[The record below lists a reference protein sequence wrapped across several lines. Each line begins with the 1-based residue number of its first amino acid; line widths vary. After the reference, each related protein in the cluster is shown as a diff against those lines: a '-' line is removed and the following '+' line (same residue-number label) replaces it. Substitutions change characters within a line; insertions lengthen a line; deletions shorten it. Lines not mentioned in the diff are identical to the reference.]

1 MKTAI
6 VKIAIPAFIAFCV
19 FFTTSGQQP
28 DSLGHYLEIA
38 TKNNPLVLQ
47 KYYEYQAALQKIPQ
61 AGSLPDPE
69 LSMGV
74 FLTPMEIVSGKQVAD
89 IRLMQMFPWFGV
101 IKNAKDEMSLMANA
115 RFESFRDTR
124 LQVWFDVQR
133 TWYELFK
140 TSQNIRIAEKNIQI
154 LKSIEQLALTKFRTG
169 GETGA
174 GTSGATL
181 NTDNTVQDN
190 NNART
195 SSGMSGMTNAPAMN
209 TSQSGPVMTGSGGMG
224 ATASQAGMTDVI
236 KVQIEI
242 SDLENNIALLKSR
255 LQTQSA
261 KFNSYLN
268 RPTNAVV
275 VLPDSIRP
283 DTLNFQLYLVS
294 DSMLL
299 AGNPMPGMWQ
309 YEQQSLVA
317 REKMVSRM
325 GLPMVGI
332 GLNYSVIKKS
342 PMSASDMNGNDMVMP
357 MVTVTLPVY
366 RKKYKAMQI
375 EAGLMQAAAG
385 QGYQVA
391 VNALQTEYYEA
402 VQLYHDAQRRMELY
416 AHQNSLATQS
426 YDIMTK
432 SFSASGTGLSD
443 LLRYRQLLLDYE
455 NRQVEAIADYNT
467 AVAWL
472 KKLRADAPLQEFK
485 AIE

>member
-6 VKIAIPAFIAFCV
+6 VKLAMPAFIAFLV
-19 FFTTSGQQP
+19 FYTTSGQQP
-28 DSLGHYLEIA
+28 DSLVHYLEMA
-38 TKNNPLVLQ
+38 SKNNPLVLQ
-47 KYYEYQAALQKIPQ
+47 KYYEYQAVLQKIPQ

-74 FLTPMEIVSGKQVAD
+74 FLTPMEIVSGRQAAD

-101 IKNAKDEMSLMANA
+101 LKNAKDEMSLLAKA
-115 RFESFRDTR
+115 RNESLREIQ

-140 TSQNIRIAEKNIQI
+140 TSQHIRIAEKNIQI
-154 LKSIEQLALTKFRTG
+154 LKSIEQLTLTKF
-169 GETGA
+169 
-174 GTSGATL
+174 
-181 NTDNTVQDN
+181 
-190 NNART
+190 
-195 SSGMSGMTNAPAMN
+195 
-209 TSQSGPVMTGSGGMG
+209 SGGMG
-224 ATASQAGMTDVI
+224 TTTSQAGMTDVI

-261 KFNSYLN
+261 KFNGYLN
-268 RPTNAVV
+268 RPANAAV

-283 DTLNFQLYLVS
+283 DTLNVQLYLVS

-317 REKMVSRM
+317 REKMISRM
-325 GLPMVGI
+325 GFPMVGI
-332 GLNYSVIKKS
+332 GLNYSVIQKS

-357 MVTVTLPVY
+357 MITVTLPVY
-366 RKKYKAMQI
+366 RKKYKAMQN
-375 EAGLMQAAAG
+375 EAGLMQAATM
-385 QGYQVA
+385 QGYQAA
-391 VNALQTEYYEA
+391 VNELQTEYYEA
-402 VQLYHDAQRRMELY
+402 VQLYHDAKRRMELY
-416 AHQNSLATQS
+416 AHQNRLATQS

-472 KKLRADAPLQEFK
+472 KKLRADAPLQKFK